1 MNGVLVCAEAR
12 SDGLRPI
19 SFELLAAGRALS
31 EQGAGPLS
39 VALIGADAE
48 AHAAQLEHAA
58 VEEILV
64 VPTPLEHFEAHLTEA
79 ALQALIER
87 RRPAVVLAGH
97 TVDSLS
103 FAPALAAR
111 GGHGFAGDVL
121 AASWRD
127 GGVRAE
133 RPAFAERLIAEL
145 DFPGKQTVVLLLRQG
160 AFVAADAGVDRDADA
175 DADPTAQ
182 ADAHRADGGARVTRV
197 ELDLAATAR
206 SERVE
211 LREAPIGEV
220 DIAKADFLLAIG
232 RGVGS
237 AAQMPRIERLAEAI
251 GATLAVSGPLVEAG
265 WGARTR
271 KVGQSGKTVAPRV
284 YLALGISG
292 AAQHLGGMS
301 RSRTIVAVNSDAE
314 ARIFDV
320 AHYGAVADLF
330 EVADELERR
339 LA

>member
-1 MNGVLVCAEAR
+1 MSGVLVCVQAR
-12 SDGLRPI
+12 SDDRSIGQRPFG
-19 SFELLAAGRALS
+19 FELIAAGRALA

-39 VALIGADAE
+39 VALIGADAAMQVDPIE
-48 AHAAQLEHAA
+48 RAG
-58 VEEILV
+58 VDEILV
-64 VPTPLEHFEAHLTEA
+64 VPTPLAQFEAHVAQA
-79 ALQALIER
+79 ALGALIEQR
-87 RRPAVVLAGH
+87 SPAVVLAGH

-111 GGHGFAGDVL
+111 GGYGFASDVL
-121 AASWRD
+121 AVSWR
-127 GGVRAE
+127 GGALHAE
-133 RPAFAERLIAEL
+133 RGALAERLIAEL

-160 AFVAADAGVDRDADA
+160 AFASPDGGDDGDSS
-175 DADPTAQ
+175 
-182 ADAHRADGGARVTRV
+182 ADAHGADVTRV
-197 ELDLAATAR
+197 ELDLSAAAR

-211 LREAPIGEV
+211 LRPAPAGDV
-220 DIAKADFLLAIG
+220 DITEADFLLAIG
-232 RGVGS
+232 RGAGTVENV
-237 AAQMPRIERLAEAI
+237 ARLERLAELL

-265 WGARTR
+265 LAARTR

-301 RSRTIVAVNSDAE
+301 RSRTIVAVNSDPG

-339 LA
+339 HRADD